1 LYEVLHNLEI
11 IRFVKHLNPR
21 AAWLEIQNNPH
32 ALFVDVR
39 MEVES
44 MYVGRPPG
52 VHNIAWYEYPDMQ
65 TNAAQFAQAVA
76 REAGDTARAVYLICR
91 SGQRSQD
98 AGKALEAA
106 GFTDVT
112 HIVHG
117 FEGELDDAF
126 HRNTLSGWRFDGL
139 PWTQM

>member
-1 LYEVLHNLEI
+1 LEI

-21 AAWLEIQNNPH
+21 TAWLEIQNNPH
-32 ALFVDVR
+32 ALFIDVR

-52 VHNIAWYEYPDMQ
+52 VHNIPWYEYPDMQ
-65 TNAAQFAQAVA
+65 TNAAQFAHAVA

-91 SGQRSQD
+91 SGQRSQE

-106 GFTDVT
+106 GFSDVT
-112 HIVHG
+112 NIVHG